1 MGAIQI
7 TNPLN
12 SQPLYQIQDPEPADI
27 ANIYQQARQAQ
38 AVVRAIPIQQRAQL
52 LHKLMHLVQSQQEQ
66 ILDQIVAETGKS
78 RFDGLS
84 SEILGVL
91 DALEHFAKI
100 APDALADQQIHTP
113 FVLMGK
119 KSQVW
124 FEPLGTV
131 LIISPWNYPFYQTLV
146 PAMSAFIAG
155 NAVIAKPSELTPLK
169 GLIEDLLSKAGF
181 PEHALQI
188 VYGGKATGQAL
199 VDAKPDHIFF
209 TGSVATGKRIMQS
222 AAEKLIPVTLELG
235 GKDPMIVFEDVN
247 LERTVNGA
255 LWGAMTNAGQ
265 SCTSVERLYVH
276 RSIYTQ
282 FVDLLATK
290 MRKLKP
296 VHGVTSDEFADI
308 GMMTAPFQ
316 IETIEAHL
324 ASARAQG
331 ARILVGGARQGNFF
345 QPTLIVDVT
354 QDMDIMQAET
364 FGPVLPVM
372 PFDSEEQ
379 VIALANDSPYGLS
392 ASVWSKDP
400 QRAVRVAR
408 ALVVGNVSINNVMLT
423 EANPAL
429 PFGGAKDSGF
439 GVYKGVWGLETF
451 CRKKSVLIDSPGP
464 KLEATWYP
472 YTKSKYQVFSKLI
485 ASLFSAKKSFLD
497 TVATGLKLESL
508 ANKEKL

>member
-84 SEILGVL
+84 SEIFGVL

-209 TGSVATGKRIMQS
+209 TGGR
-222 AAEKLIPVTLELG
+222 
-235 GKDPMIVFEDVN
+235 
-247 LERTVNGA
+247 
-255 LWGAMTNAGQ
+255 
-265 SCTSVERLYVH
+265 
-276 RSIYTQ
+276 
-282 FVDLLATK
+282 
-290 MRKLKP
+290 
-296 VHGVTSDEFADI
+296 
-308 GMMTAPFQ
+308 
-316 IETIEAHL
+316 
-324 ASARAQG
+324 
-331 ARILVGGARQGNFF
+331 
-345 QPTLIVDVT
+345 
-354 QDMDIMQAET
+354 
-364 FGPVLPVM
+364 
-372 PFDSEEQ
+372 
-379 VIALANDSPYGLS
+379 
-392 ASVWSKDP
+392 
-400 QRAVRVAR
+400 
-408 ALVVGNVSINNVMLT
+408 VVG
-423 EANPAL
+423 
-429 PFGGAKDSGF
+429 
-439 GVYKGVWGLETF
+439 
-451 CRKKSVLIDSPGP
+451 
-464 KLEATWYP
+464 
-472 YTKSKYQVFSKLI
+472 
-485 ASLFSAKKSFLD
+485 
-497 TVATGLKLESL
+497 
-508 ANKEKL
+508 